1 MYRTAKLLDPQG
13 SIFGLT
19 LFIFINDLPDVI
31 NFQLGINVDGIAI
44 FFWFN
49 NESDKLDKVSL
60 ESDIQSFVNLCNKW
74 LVNFST
80 KTRLM
85 SFNHL
90 KKPLFLPSTWLMPT
104 SGKENSLRRIGLIFS
119 TDMKCNNFI
128 ESIASWTGRRKGHH
142 ETLDTPVCCGNSEAL
157 VKIYVCAWKRI
168 SLKSSP
174 MMFRIENTLQINVIF
189 HL

>member
-1 MYRTAKLLDPQG
+1 MSPISSIKSAWNLIFNLLW
-13 SIFGLT
+13 T
-19 LFIFINDLPDVI
+19 YATNDLWTLAQRRDWCLLIISKNLYSSHQHGWCQHPGKKI
-31 NFQLGINVDGIAI
+31 HCA
-44 FFWFN
+44 
-49 NESDKLDKVSL
+49 VS
-60 ESDIQSFVNLCNKW
+60 V
-74 LVNFST
+74 
-80 KTRLM
+80 
-85 SFNHL
+85 
-90 KKPLFLPSTWLMPT
+90 LF
-104 SGKENSLRRIGLIFS
+104 FS